1 MRSSPK
7 LLGALAAHPKFPIF
21 PYVSC
26 KDTPGNFS
34 HPFATVLQNGEAR
47 GPQSALNFY
56 ETPIP
61 PSNVGV
67 DFPVLLWV
75 FHSQHWVG
83 VWGVTCQSRSNCIA
97 MIVQVFKFVSFLK
110 LKFGFSWIR
119 LRCIFHFPV
128 YLCTYRHDNSLR
140 VLLIL

>member
-1 MRSSPK
+1 MLLRPK
-7 LLGALAAHPKFPIF
+7 LLGAPHADVKFPIF
-21 PYVSC
+21 QCLIC

-110 LKFGFSWIR
+110 LKFRFSSIR

-128 YLCTYRHDNSLR
+128 DLCTYRHDNSLR